1 MRRTGAILALAVA
14 ALALEGCS
22 NGPRLGET
30 DSPMVVTKLTDLPTP
45 AGIDATGGSSAYRIA
60 PLDKL
65 SLVVVDTPELTGV
78 FRADSAGKIVL
89 PYLGQVQAG
98 GLTPAELSSQ
108 LNNSLKSG
116 HFIND
121 PRVAVNIEE
130 TASLD
135 YTIDGQVNEPGD
147 YAASPDLTLMH
158 AVAKAK
164 GLNEY
169 ARLNDV
175 VVFRIVDG
183 KTYAALYDLN
193 SIRLGLYAD
202 PRIYPHDIVVVG
214 DSVARRKLAQFVAA
228 LPLITTPIVLALQRL
243 P

>member
-1 MRRTGAILALAVA
+1 
-14 ALALEGCS
+14 
-22 NGPRLGET
+22 
-30 DSPMVVTKLTDLPTP
+30 
-45 AGIDATGGSSAYRIA
+45 
-60 PLDKL
+60 
-65 SLVVVDTPELTGV
+65 
-78 FRADSAGKIVL
+78 
-89 PYLGQVQAG
+89 
-98 GLTPAELSSQ
+98 
-108 LNNSLKSG
+108 
-116 HFIND
+116 
-121 PRVAVNIEE
+121 
-130 TASLD
+130 
-135 YTIDGQVNEPGD
+135 
-147 YAASPDLTLMH
+147 MH

-175 VVFRIVDG
+175 VVFRKVDG

-214 DSVARRKLAQFVAA
+214 DSVARRKLAQFVSA